1 MGALIT
7 AEKIEGLSTKKL
19 QKLKPKHV
27 NELQPEVKA
36 IYDRRMEAQQI
47 SLE

>member
-7 AEKIEGLSTKKL
+7 AEKMEGYNTKKL
-19 QKLKPKHV
+19 LKLKQKYV
-27 NELQPEVKA
+27 KELQPEVKA
-36 IYDRRMEAQQI
+36 IYDRRMEAQQT